1 MKQQSC
7 KLCGSVFHTKFKC
20 PQNKQAVEKH
30 RATLKRMGTVKKKKP
45 TLTQINKKLKEG
57 GTLTVAEKKI
67 QYNKQKDK
75 AWKAFSDYIRHR
87 DCLATTG
94 TFERGKCVTCMVRGD
109 YTEYPYARIQGG
121 HAFSGR
127 SDPILFD
134 EEIVWGQ
141 HDRCNQQG
149 AGGLGGDYGNYMLFL
164 IKKFG
169 LEYAEELSRKKYTYK
184 RYTYEDLVEIEKKY
198 KDKLEELKRK
208 DMRLSLL

>member
-1 MKQQSC
+1 M
-7 KLCGSVFHTKFKC
+7 
-20 PQNKQAVEKH
+20 QNK
-30 RATLKRMGTVKKKKP
+30 KRKKP
-45 TLTQINKKLKEG
+45 TLVQINKKLKEG

-67 QYNKQKDK
+67 QLKRQKDK
-75 AWKAFSDYIRHR
+75 SWKSFSDYIRHR

-94 TFERGKCVTCMVRGD
+94 TFEYGKCVTCMVRGD
-109 YTEYPYARIQGG
+109 YTDYPYARIQAG

-141 HDRCNQQG
+141 HDHCNRQG
-149 AGGLGGDYGNYMLFL
+149 KGGLSGDYGNYMLFL

-184 RYTYEDLVEIEKKY
+184 KYTYEELVDIELEY
-198 KDKLEELKRK
+198 KDKLAKLIENNPQTALF
-208 DMRLSLL
+208 